1 MLRSLRA
8 KDGENCTRSCHRKSL
23 KAFIRTTGKSLCTI
37 LVANDWNFAWHAGQA
52 TNAHHTGRS
61 QPQILIRFRALWAI
75 GYPQVLL
82 AEWSVLRCCQRQ
94 PLQPL
99 QIEPPNWKLPSPHHS
114 NLADK
119 YDGFRFGMMV
129 FSVALCTVATEA
141 TLESITIAQ
150 TGSKEGLPTLHG
162 DGKMCRT
169 VLGVSSGAAGRGKN
183 RCSKDLC
190 GGLRPEVSRC
200 KWRKCEN
207 CWKMLK
213 VPNAKCSKATTPWSL
228 QPLVCQILA
237 ILANLNIWSSL
248 EPNPTQ
254 VSHTVGPAKP
264 KASRQLIIVSFVNYW
279 IESIEKLRNML
290 FKPCSLVV
298 SQTHGRMIYTFSRE

>member
-150 TGSKEGLPTLHG
+150 TGSKEGLRHCMVT
-162 DGKMCRT
+162 GKCVEQCLELAQEQPKEVKTDAPKTFVAGWDLRLAGARDASVRT
-169 VLGVSSGAAGRGKN
+169 AER
-183 RCSKDLC
+183 
-190 GGLRPEVSRC
+190 
-200 KWRKCEN
+200 
-207 CWKMLK
+207 CWKFPTQS
-213 VPNAKCSKATTPWSL
+213 VPRL
-228 QPLVCQILA
+228 QPLEACSR
-237 ILANLNIWSSL
+237 WC
-248 EPNPTQ
+248 
-254 VSHTVGPAKP
+254 AKP
-264 KASRQLIIVSFVNYW
+264 
-279 IESIEKLRNML
+279 
-290 FKPCSLVV
+290 
-298 SQTHGRMIYTFSRE
+298 